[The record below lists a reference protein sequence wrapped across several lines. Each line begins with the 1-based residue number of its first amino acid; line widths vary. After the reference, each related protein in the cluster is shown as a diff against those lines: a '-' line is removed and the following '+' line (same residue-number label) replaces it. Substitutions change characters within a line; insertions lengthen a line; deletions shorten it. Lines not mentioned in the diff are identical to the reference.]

1 MALGGIYG
9 GALTNVFRSND
20 LYRGLANENGLWDS
34 PTMTIKADKKRR
46 VLVPDAE
53 PGDVFA
59 YENLG
64 GGRFAL
70 SRLTVPR
77 PPRKKTKREVRAA
90 IKASKFRIMPW
101 DELRKITREP

>member
-1 MALGGIYG
+1 
-9 GALTNVFRSND
+9 
-20 LYRGLANENGLWDS
+20 
-34 PTMTIKADKKRR
+34 MTIKADKKRR
-46 VLVPDAE
+46 VLVPDAQ

-70 SRLTVPR
+70 ARLTVPE
-77 PPRKKTKREVRAA
+77 PPRKKTKREVLAA
-90 IKASKFRIMPW
+90 IKASQLRFIPW